1 MARVPERRGSSPVDI
16 GVLLELT
23 ALVRRHWDRL
33 TPGERAHVTALLRK
47 SRGRPGALT
56 KREWADVRRLVGKL
70 DVAAFGRDARPL
82 ARRLR
87 PPRGR

>member
-1 MARVPERRGSSPVDI
+1 MARVPERRGSSLDV

-23 ALVRRHWDRL
+23 TLVRSHLGRL

-56 KREWADVRRLVGKL
+56 KREWADVRRLIGKL
-70 DVAAFGRDARPL
+70 DVPAFGRDVRPL

-87 PPRGR
+87 APRGR